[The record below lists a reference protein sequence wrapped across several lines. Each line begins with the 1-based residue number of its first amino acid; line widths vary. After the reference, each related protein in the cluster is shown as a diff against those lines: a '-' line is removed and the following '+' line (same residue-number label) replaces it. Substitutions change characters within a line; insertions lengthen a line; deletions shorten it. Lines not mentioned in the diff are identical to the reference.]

1 MFIFF
6 SFFNP
11 DEPPPPP
18 PPLPKKWLR
27 RLFNYPALNTTG
39 AVASL
44 TGTWALVSRLAQST
58 IVQTITRMVTNEKAL
73 LLCLDGLVGL
83 AKQGGGAVA
92 MVVLSAVYLSYQAL
106 SNLRQ
111 WWSGEISGVRCAKNI
126 IDSLGGVAAGVGGVV
141 GAIIGSVVSG
151 PLGILAGGIIGGLVG
166 AHLARILLDRLT
178 QKIFGVPK
186 TGAKGN
192 AYANQGV
199 PKTETEEKAY
209 AFLGVPMT
217 ASNSEVNTAYRRLCR
232 KHHPDKGGRAK
243 EFLVVQAHM
252 NVIRAAR
259 GNL

>member
-1 MFIFF
+1 M
-6 SFFNP
+6 
-11 DEPPPPP
+11 
-18 PPLPKKWLR
+18 
-27 RLFNYPALNTTG
+27 
-39 AVASL
+39 
-44 TGTWALVSRLAQST
+44 
-58 IVQTITRMVTNEKAL
+58 QTITRLVTNEKAL
-73 LLCLDGLVGL
+73 FFCLDGLVGL

-92 MVVLSAVYLSYQAL
+92 MVLLSAVYLTYQTVI
-106 SNLRQ
+106 NLRQ

-141 GAIIGSVVSG
+141 GAVIGSVVSG
-151 PLGILAGGIIGGLVG
+151 PLGMLAGGIIGGLVG
-166 AHLARILLDRLT
+166 AHLARILLDQLT
-178 QKIFGVPK
+178 QKIFGVPNMG
-186 TGAKGN
+186 TGGN
-192 AYANQGV
+192 AYAQQRL
-199 PKTETEEKAY
+199 PKRVAEEKAY